1 MVIANRIAEYMKRGS
16 WIRKLFEEGAQM
28 AQDGTGRP
36 VYDFSIGNPDLEP
49 PKEFKAALKR
59 IAEDTTPGNHKYMA
73 NTGYEETRQAVAD
86 SLKKDFDIDFGSQNI
101 IMTVGA
107 GGALNATLKALID
120 IDDEVLAVAPYF
132 VEYDFYVQNHGGV
145 LKTVEA
151 APDFNLSVENI
162 EAGITEKTRVVVIT
176 NPNNP
181 TGVLYPQET
190 LDELGD
196 MLRKKSDEYGRPIF
210 LIDDAPYRKLVYDVD
225 HCTSAFQAYEYT
237 IMGTSHSKDLGL
249 PGERIGFIAISPRFE
264 GWETVANACAFT
276 NRTLGF
282 VNAPATMQ
290 RAVQDLQG
298 VTIDLDWY
306 RRKRD
311 LFYNSL
317 TEMGYEVPYP
327 GGAFY
332 MFPKA
337 PNGDD
342 LAFIE
347 ILKKKRVLVVPGSG
361 FGKPGYFRISYC
373 CADEKIQGSLQA
385 FKEAIDEVKSK

>member
-1 MVIANRIAEYMKRGS
+1 MVIAKRIEAYMKRGS
-16 WIRKLFEEGAQM
+16 WIRKLFEEGALM
-28 AQDGTGRP
+28 AQDGSGLP

-73 NTGYEETRQAVAD
+73 NVGYKETRQAVAD
-86 SLKKDFDIDFGSQNI
+86 SLKKDFAINFAAENI

-151 APDFNLSVENI
+151 APDFNLDIANI

-190 LDELGD
+190 LDELGT
-196 MLRKKSDEYGRPIF
+196 MLRKKSKEYGRPIF

-342 LAFIE
+342 MAFIE
-347 ILKKKRVLVVPGSG
+347 ILKKKRVLVVPGTG

-385 FKEAIDEVKSK
+385 FKEAIEEVQGK

>member
-1 MVIANRIAEYMKRGS
+1 MVIAKRIAAYMERGS
-16 WIRKLFEEGAQM
+16 WIRKLFEEGAQLSM
-28 AQDGTGRP
+28 DGSGLP

-49 PKEFKAALKR
+49 PKEFKVALKK
-59 IAEDTTPGNHKYMA
+59 IAEDTTAGTHKYMS
-73 NTGYEETRQAVAD
+73 NVGYSETRQAVAE
-86 SLKKDFDIDFGSQNI
+86 SLQRDFDINFTADNI

-120 IDDEVLAVAPYF
+120 IDDEVLAIAPYF

-151 APDFNLSVENI
+151 APDFNLDVANI
-162 EAGITEKTRVVVIT
+162 EAGITKKTRVVVIT

-190 LDELGD
+190 LDELGE
-196 MLRKKSDEYGRPIF
+196 MLQRKSDEYGRPIF

-225 HCTSAFQAYEYT
+225 KCTSAFQAYEYT

-264 GWETVANACAFT
+264 DWKTVANACAFT

-282 VNAPATMQ
+282 VNAPAIMQ

-311 LFYNSL
+311 LLYTSL

-342 LAFIE
+342 IAFIE

-385 FKEAIDEVKSK
+385 FKEAIEEVKNA